1 MLHKDDI
8 GIDDKKRGKSEKAGS
23 TDVSA
28 GSEAQPKNETGEKP
42 ENEAKAQPANETKVK
57 PENETKAQPD
67 KNAAADKKSNEE
79 KLKEQLSKKESEAN
93 EFLEH
98 MQRLAAE
105 YDNFRKRT
113 QREKEKLYID
123 AVVDIVS
130 KFLPVVDNIERALKA
145 AEDEESKGLKEGVSL
160 TYRQLLDIL
169 TKLGVQPIEAQG
181 KNFDPELHNAVMHVE
196 DEAQDKNIVVEEF
209 QKGYIYK
216 DGTVIRH
223 SMVKVAN

>member
-57 PENETKAQPD
+57 PENEAGA
-67 KNAAADKKSNEE
+67 NAAAGQKSNEE